1 MYIKVVI
8 NHVTLTCN
16 VPLTLERR
24 GGRVSFAVIN
34 GTVVSIFSAFFLPP
48 TVGRREGGREGGREG
63 REEGRERGRKE
74 MMGHVTVS
82 SYNLHVPENSISSKS
97 DSGSDSSSSD
107 CL

>member
-48 TVGRREGGREGGREG
+48 TVGRREGGEGGREG
-63 REEGRERGRKE
+63 EREEGNDG
-74 MMGHVTVS
+74 
-82 SYNLHVPENSISSKS
+82 PCNS
-97 DSGSDSSSSD
+97 
-107 CL
+107 